1 MACSS
6 PSPSPTQTA
15 DTDSAWRVRDTALA
29 LAASDSGSYFL
40 AEHFHIH
47 KAELRHLHRQLQP
60 PAPPSTPPSPPSS
73 LSSFSLSQL
82 DFQHFYASKMLR
94 CLLKMLAAVWGRG
107 SSERERAEIARW
119 RHILL
124 LSLSLSLLLS
134 LLPLL
139 HVSIEMSVARRPAVH
154 PPLDASSLHFAITS
168 HPATSLPPS
177 TPTTQRSLNLATTIL
192 CMTNLCRRSRR

>member
-1 MACSS
+1 MKQWSGGRQEGDSRHGGRQCSAKADASHGVACSS
-6 PSPSPTQTA
+6 PSASPTQTA

-47 KAELRHLHRQLQP
+47 EAELRHLHRQLQP

-94 CLLKMLAAVWGRG
+94 CLLKMLAAQWGGGGMKGRG
-107 SSERERAEIARW
+107 
-119 RHILL
+119 
-124 LSLSLSLLLS
+124 
-134 LLPLL
+134 
-139 HVSIEMSVARRPAVH
+139 
-154 PPLDASSLHFAITS
+154 
-168 HPATSLPPS
+168 
-177 TPTTQRSLNLATTIL
+177 QRQLGGGIFYCCRCRCL
-192 CMTNLCRRSRR
+192 CCCLCCRCCTCQLK